1 MSTYEQRL
9 KKMGLNIV
17 YYRKLA
23 GMNQED
29 LAKQAG
35 ISRTHL
41 GNIEAPNMFVAPSLE
56 TLFKI
61 ADALKIEPH
70 KLLMFK
76 K

>member
-1 MSTYEQRL
+1 MSIYEQRL

-29 LAKQAG
+29 LARQAG

-41 GNIEAPNMFVAPSLE
+41 GNIEAPNMVVAPSFE
-56 TLFKI
+56 TFFNI
-61 ADALKIEPH
+61 ADALHVEPH
-70 KLLMFK
+70 KLLLFK
-76 K
+76 A